1 MSKAKVH
8 ELQQSYIL
16 KINSLCVLILPKCS
30 LALILFQ
37 IFTFRLSECLTFI
50 MTCFPCASS
59 RVQCCYFNKD
69 SDFHFVRVGV
79 TAVNIAYILFS
90 DDGLFKVPHLG

>member
-1 MSKAKVH
+1 MFNFYH
-8 ELQQSYIL
+8 DL
-16 KINSLCVLILPKCS
+16 
-30 LALILFQ
+30 
-37 IFTFRLSECLTFI
+37 LSMCH
-50 MTCFPCASS
+50 
-59 RVQCCYFNKD
+59 VQCCYFNKD